1 MIPAPYS
8 VLDRALLLDAH
19 RGLSHLPKEEREVAV
34 RAAVKRILENMAA
47 PWGLAVVGAQSGLLQ
62 ETLH

>member
-47 PWGLAVVGAQSGLLQ
+47 PWGLAVVEAR
-62 ETLH
+62 